1 MSRAVTRK
9 QPVPPAGPSPS
20 AEPSWG
26 AYLIDALQHK
36 RWPLAALAAMSG
48 LLLSLIFSP
57 GNIWPLAYVCLV
69 PWLIGA
75 VTTQRR
81 MTMFLSSY
89 VLGALFFFFSLNWMW
104 PVTIWPPE
112 GLWGIKIPIGT
123 LLLAMYL
130 GLFLPL
136 SAWLIRFA
144 YKRLGVPLA
153 LAVPVV
159 WVATEFVRGYLPIV
173 PYDGHWQYTGLQWF
187 FLAHSHYNALAL
199 IQSADLAGAYGV
211 SFLIAMVNGWLVEL
225 VVHPT
230 VCEQP
235 GHWTPRQQRI
245 TAVVVSALAG
255 NLIYG
260 LVQLHRDTLQPGP
273 RIAVVQ
279 TDELMLV
286 NTGGFTIRP
295 SDLSRM
301 MWNLLEKAVHGDPK
315 PDIVVLPE
323 TMWPYQLNREFREM
337 AVSENEPTR
346 ASRAVEIQ
354 RMLAR
359 RDDQRLKN
367 LADESGTTIIVGA
380 LATESYPERPHFKTE
395 RFNSVLV
402 YRPGQSDPQRY
413 DKIHL
418 VLFGEF
424 IPFRRGHLHW
434 LYNSLNEV
442 MPWTEEYS
450 LTAGTDYR
458 VFDAQ
463 APSQAGRTYRFGTPI
478 CYEIT
483 MSDACRQFG
492 YGAIGKRADLLIN
505 LSNDGWFLYNSELP
519 QHLAI
524 AVFRAVENRLG
535 LVRSVNTGISAAIDP
550 KGHILAA
557 MLNDQG
563 QWREPV
569 DLPVVRSP
577 QEEDLPPYRGF
588 SGVLRQQVPV
598 DPTITLYMRWGNW
611 LPVGCMFASACLLL
625 AWWIDRSWI
634 AVRHIRRHGHGR
646 DSAA

>member
-1 MSRAVTRK
+1 MAKAVLRK
-9 QPVPPAGPSPS
+9 QQHPPAKPGVQGGP
-20 AEPSWG
+20 AW
-26 AYLIDALQHK
+26 LRDAIVNK
-36 RWPLAALAAMSG
+36 RWPLLVLAAISG

-69 PWLIGA
+69 PWLIG
-75 VTTQRR
+75 VVSSQRR
-81 MTMFLSSY
+81 TTMFLTSY

-112 GLWGIKIPIGT
+112 GIYGIQLPIGT
-123 LLLAMYL
+123 LLLALYL
-130 GLFLPL
+130 GLFLPV

-144 YKRLGVPLA
+144 YKRLGAPLA

-173 PYDGHWQYTGLQWF
+173 PYDARWQYTGLQWF
-187 FLAHSHYNALAL
+187 FLAHSQYDVLPL
-199 IQSADLAGAYGV
+199 IQVADLAGAYGV
-211 SFLIAMVNGWLVEL
+211 SFLIAMINGWLVEL
-225 VVHPT
+225 IVHPT
-230 VCEQP
+230 VWQIP
-235 GHWTPRQQRI
+235 RHWTPRQKRI
-245 TAVVVSALAG
+245 AAVVAVAVAG
-255 NLIYG
+255 NLLYG
-260 LVQLHRDTLQPGP
+260 IVQLNRDTMQPGP

-279 TDELMLV
+279 TDEPMLV
-286 NTGGFTIRP
+286 ETGGFSMRP
-295 SDLSRM
+295 SDLSKM
-301 MWNLLEKAVHGDPK
+301 MWDLLDKAVHGNPK

-337 AVSENEPTR
+337 TVSQDEPTR
-346 ASRAVEIQ
+346 MSRAEEIQ
-354 RMLAR
+354 HLLSKI
-359 RDDQRLKN
+359 DDQRLKN
-367 LADESGTTIIVGA
+367 LANESGTTIVVGS
-380 LATESYPERPHFKTE
+380 LSTENYPERPHFKTE

-402 YRPGQSDPQRY
+402 YRPGLDESQRY

-450 LTAGTDYR
+450 LTAGTEYR
-458 VFDAQ
+458 VFEAQ
-463 APSQAGRTYRFGTPI
+463 APSQNGQTYRFGSPI

-483 MSDACRQFG
+483 MSDACRQFS

-505 LSNDGWFLYNSELP
+505 LSNDGWFLYRSELP

-524 AVFRAVENRLG
+524 AVFRAVENRVG

-550 KGHILAA
+550 KGHILDA
-557 MLNDQG
+557 MLNKDG
-563 QWREPV
+563 QWREPAE
-569 DLPVVRSP
+569 PRIVRTKA
-577 QEEDLPPYRGF
+577 QEGLPPYHGI
-588 SGVLRQQVPV
+588 SGVLRRQVPV

-611 LPVGCMFASACLLL
+611 LPIGCMFASACLLL
-625 AWWIDRSWI
+625 AWWVDRTWI
-634 AVRHIRRHGHGR
+634 AVRHIRRHGKE
-646 DSAA
+646 SAA